1 MAELE
6 RQTIRPVGVYGIQ
19 RESSIDSSLIP
30 QGGITEAVNFHFDR
44 IGAAITRPGIT
55 RIGNTMSGINGDI
68 VALHNASGTALLI
81 ASSAGN
87 VWRHDP
93 EDDTWSNSGMSAND
107 ATKIRFVDFSN
118 RTLRIPVA
126 LTGSYASMA
135 VNSFDYQYSA
145 SSANGNRLNIA
156 QFMDGGGIADRKRAS
171 FGETYKSKIYL
182 AGDPDNKSRLYFS
195 SIISS
200 LGEINWN
207 PTVDFVDIS
216 PGDGEDI
223 SGLKRYSLELDV
235 FKPNYIY
242 RFKTSGLDPDPLIR
256 IGTRSQESIIE
267 GKRGL
272 YFHHDTGFYR
282 YSGGYPEEISR
293 PIADIVDAIPFGQ
306 RDDVGAW
313 KDSDHIYWTLAGDI
327 TVTGPKG
334 AITIK
339 RAVVRYTESSDV
351 WTVYSYAYTIGRGGP
366 YITATSSSIIV
377 APNTPLSGGGLSQ
390 GFAAEFNKGIVDAT
404 SQGSLPINLSLIT
417 KWYEWGGIENT
428 KFIQQMVAI
437 AEKGMGMN
445 IMYQVNDYEDWTSLT
460 PDLRKLITL
469 FDVPTKKFNRIRFK
483 VAGVSNQESAVFMGL
498 DIIKGTNEGLV
509 KK

>member
-272 YFHHDTGFYR
+272 YFHHDSGFYR

-293 PIADIVDAIPFGQ
+293 PIQDIVKAITFANY
-306 RDDVGAW
+306 DDIAAW
-313 KDSDHIYWTLAGDI
+313 KDDDNIYWSIGNV
-327 TVTGPKG
+327 TVAEAKG
-334 AITIK
+334 SVTYTS
-339 RAVVRYTESSDV
+339 AVVRYTESSEV
-351 WTVYSYAYTIGRGGP
+351 WTIYSYPTTINFGSPFISG
-366 YITATSSSIIV
+366 SSKSIIV
-377 APNTPLSGGGLSQ
+377 GLNTGVV
-390 GFAAEFNKGIVDAT
+390 AEFNKGNA
-404 SQGSLPINLSLIT
+404 
-417 KWYEWGGIENT
+417 
-428 KFIQQMVAI
+428 
-437 AEKGMGMN
+437 
-445 IMYQVNDYEDWTSLT
+445 
-460 PDLRKLITL
+460 DLRESIKYKII
-469 FDVPTKKFNRIRFK
+469 P
-483 VAGVSNQESAVFMGL
+483 SNQ
-498 DIIKGTNEGLV
+498 I
-509 KK
+509 